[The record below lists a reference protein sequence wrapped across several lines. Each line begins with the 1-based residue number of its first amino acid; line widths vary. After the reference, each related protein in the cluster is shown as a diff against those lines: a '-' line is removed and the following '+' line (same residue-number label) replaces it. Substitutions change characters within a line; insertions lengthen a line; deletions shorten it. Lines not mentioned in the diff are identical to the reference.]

1 MDIIRPEL
9 KQQRQRRRIIIAVL
23 AIVGVIAVAGAV
35 FSLDPALP
43 SVPQASAWVG
53 TVERGDFTREVRG
66 PGSLVPK
73 VIRWIPAASGGR
85 VERIVAKP
93 GVRVEP
99 DTVLVEMS
107 NSELVQ
113 QLEEARWAAEAA
125 RADRDSL
132 AAELDR
138 ALLDAQSGLAAL
150 ESDAESARLLADA
163 EKVLSQ
169 KGIVSTIQYQQSEL
183 RANQLEVRV
192 GFEQQRV
199 VRLRASHEAQLAAQD
214 ARLEQAARLIERRE
228 QQVRDLSIRAGM
240 AGVLQEIAVE
250 PGQQVQLG
258 ANVARVAQPKELIA
272 ELRVA
277 ETQAREIQLGQQ
289 VRVDTRNGIV
299 PGSVIRID
307 PAVQNGTVQVDVELT
322 GELPP
327 GARLDLSVDGTIE
340 LERLENVLHV
350 GRPASGQPDG
360 RVSLYRMID
369 DQVAERVA
377 VELGRASVGRI
388 EIRSGLSAGDR
399 VILSDMSQW
408 TEYERV
414 ALK

>member
-1 MDIIRPEL
+1 MGYKL
-9 KQQRQRRRIIIAVL
+9 GTRIVSSQAWISFAPNSSSSVSVVESSISRLAVVGL
-23 AIVGVIAVAGAV
+23 IAIVGVV

-43 SVPQASAWVG
+43 SVPKASAWVG

-107 NSELVQ
+107 NPELAQ
-113 QLEEARWAAEAA
+113 QLEEARWAAEAS

-150 ESDAESARLLADA
+150 QSDAESARLLADA
-163 EKVLSQ
+163 EKILSE

-183 RANQLEVRV
+183 RAEQLETRV

-199 VRLRASHEAQLAAQD
+199 LKLGASHEAQLAAQG
-214 ARLEQAARLIERRE
+214 ARVEQAARLIERRV

-240 AGVLQEIAVE
+240 AGVLAGDRGRARPAGPDRRQR
-250 PGQQVQLG
+250 G
-258 ANVARVAQPKELIA
+258 ARRPAR
-272 ELRVA
+272 
-277 ETQAREIQLGQQ
+277 
-289 VRVDTRNGIV
+289 
-299 PGSVIRID
+299 
-307 PAVQNGTVQVDVELT
+307 GTDRRAADRRD
-322 GELPP
+322 P
-327 GARLDLSVDGTIE
+327 GARNSA
-340 LERLENVLHV
+340 
-350 GRPASGQPDG
+350 RPAGSRRYAQRH
-360 RVSLYRMID
+360 RVR
-369 DQVAERVA
+369 QRHQN
-377 VELGRASVGRI
+377 
-388 EIRSGLSAGDR
+388 RSGGAKRHSAGGC
-399 VILSDMSQW
+399 
-408 TEYERV
+408 
-414 ALK
+414 

>member
-9 KQQRQRRRIIIAVL
+9 KQRRQRRRIILASL
-23 AIVGVIAVAGAV
+23 AIVAVIAVTGAV

-99 DTVLVEMS
+99 DTILVEMS
-107 NSELVQ
+107 NPELAQ

-125 RADRDSL
+125 SADRDSL

-150 ESDAESARLLADA
+150 QSDAESARLLADA
-163 EKVLSQ
+163 EKVLSE
-169 KGIVSTIQYQQSEL
+169 KGIVSSIQYQQSEL

-228 QQVRDLSIRAGM
+228 QQVNDLSIRAGM
-240 AGVLQEIAVE
+240 TGGLQEIAVE

-258 ANVARVAQPKELIA
+258 ANVARVAQPEELIA

-299 PGSVIRID
+299 SGSVIRID
-307 PAVQNGTVQVDVELT
+307 PAVQGGTVQVDVELT

-327 GARLDLSVDGTIE
+327 GARPDLSVDGTIE
-340 LERLENVLHV
+340 LERLDDVLHV

-360 RVSLYRMID
+360 RVSLFRMID
-369 DQVAERVA
+369 DQVAERVS

-388 EIRSGLSAGDR
+388 EIRSGLNAGDR

-408 TEYERV
+408 SEHQRV

>member
-9 KQQRQRRRIIIAVL
+9 KQKRKRRQVIIAAAALLVVTGLAAAVL
-23 AIVGVIAVAGAV
+23 
-35 FSLDPALP
+35 SLDPALP
-43 SVPQASAWVG
+43 GVPKASAWIG

-99 DTVLVEMS
+99 ETVLVEMS
-107 NSELVQ
+107 NPELAQ
-113 QLEEARWAAEAA
+113 QLEEARWAAEAV

-150 ESDAESARLLADA
+150 QSDAESARLLADA
-163 EKVLSQ
+163 EKVLSE
-169 KGIVSTIQYQQSEL
+169 KGIVSSIQYQQSEL

-192 GFEQQRV
+192 GFERQRV
-199 VRLRASHEAQLAAQD
+199 KRLEASHEAQLAAQD
-214 ARLEQAARLIERRE
+214 ARVEQATRLIERRD
-228 QQVRDLSIRAGM
+228 QQVRDLGIRAGM

-258 ANVARVAQPKELIA
+258 ANVARVAQPEELIA

-299 PGSVIRID
+299 PGNVIRID

-327 GARLDLSVDGTIE
+327 GARPDLSVDGTIE
-340 LERLENVLHV
+340 LERLDDVLHV

-360 RVSLYRMID
+360 RVSLFRMVD
-369 DQVAERVA
+369 DRVAERVT

-399 VILSDMSQW
+399 VILSDTSQW
-408 TEYERV
+408 SEFDRV
-414 ALK
+414 QLD

>member
-1 MDIIRPEL
+1 ML
-9 KQQRQRRRIIIAVL
+9 SGVVSFAL
-23 AIVGVIAVAGAV
+23 VGLTAFVMM
-35 FSLDPALP
+35 LDPALP
-43 SVPQASAWVG
+43 AVPRASAWVG

-66 PGSLVPK
+66 PGSLVPR

-107 NSELVQ
+107 NPELAQ
-113 QLEEARWAAEAA
+113 QLEAARWAAEAVM
-125 RADRDSL
+125 ADRESL

-150 ESDAESARLLADA
+150 KSDAESARLLADA
-163 EKVLSQ
+163 EKVLSE
-169 KGIVSTIQYQQSEL
+169 KGIVSSIQYQQSEL

-199 VRLRASHEAQLAAQD
+199 KRLGASHEAQLAAQG
-214 ARLEQAARLIERRE
+214 ARVAQAARLIERRE

-258 ANVARVAQPKELIA
+258 ANVARVAQPEELIA

-307 PAVQNGTVQVDVELT
+307 PAVQNGTVQVDVELI

-327 GARLDLSVDGTIE
+327 GARPDLSVDGTIE

-360 RVSLYRMID
+360 RVSLFRMVD
-369 DQVAERVA
+369 DHVAERVA

-388 EIRSGLSAGDR
+388 EIREGLSSGDR

-408 TEYERV
+408 SEHQRV

>member
-9 KQQRQRRRIIIAVL
+9 KQQRQRRRVLLAVAATTVVV
-23 AIVGVIAVAGAV
+23 AIAGAV
-35 FSLDPALP
+35 YSLDPALP

-66 PGSLVPK
+66 PGSLVPR
-73 VIRWIPAASGGR
+73 VIRWIPASSGGR

-99 DTVLVEMS
+99 ETVLVEMS
-107 NSELVQ
+107 NPELAQ
-113 QLEEARWAAEAA
+113 QLEEARWATEAV

-138 ALLDAQSGLAAL
+138 ALLDAQSVLASL
-150 ESDAESARLLADA
+150 QSDAESARLLADA
-163 EKVLSQ
+163 ENVLSE
-169 KGIVSTIQYQQSEL
+169 KGIVSSIQYQQSEL
-183 RANQLEVRV
+183 RAKQLEVRV
-192 GFEQQRV
+192 GFERQRV
-199 VRLRASHEAQLAAQD
+199 KKLGASHEAQLAAQD
-214 ARLEQAARLIERRE
+214 ARVEQTARLIERRE
-228 QQVRDLSIRAGM
+228 QQVRGLRIRAGM

-258 ANVARVAQPKELIA
+258 ANVARVAQPEELIA

-277 ETQAREIQLGQQ
+277 ETQAREIQLGQR
-289 VRVDTRNGIV
+289 VRVDTRNGVV
-299 PGSVIRID
+299 PGSVMRID

-322 GELPP
+322 GDLPP
-327 GARLDLSVDGTIE
+327 GARPDLSVDGTIE
-340 LERLENVLHV
+340 LERLDDVLHV

-360 RVSLYRMID
+360 RVSLFRMID
-369 DQVAERVA
+369 DEVAERVA

-388 EIRSGLSAGDR
+388 EIRSGLNAGDR

-408 TEYERV
+408 SEHERV
-414 ALK
+414 KLN

>member
-1 MDIIRPEL
+1 ML
-9 KQQRQRRRIIIAVL
+9 
-23 AIVGVIAVAGAV
+23 VGVALVVVVALTAFV
-35 FSLDPALP
+35 MALDPALP
-43 SVPQASAWVG
+43 AVPSASAWIG

-93 GVRVEP
+93 GVYVEP

-107 NSELVQ
+107 NPELAQ
-113 QLEEARWAAEAA
+113 QLEEARWAAETVT
-125 RADRDSL
+125 ADRDSL

-150 ESDAESARLLADA
+150 KSDAESARLLSDA
-163 EKVLSQ
+163 EKVLSE
-169 KGIVSTIQYQQSEL
+169 KGIVSSIQYQQSEL
-183 RANQLEVRV
+183 RAKQLEVRV

-199 VRLRASHEAQLAAQD
+199 LRLRVSHEAQLAAQG
-214 ARLEQAARLIERRE
+214 ARVEQAARLIERRE
-228 QQVRDLSIRAGM
+228 QQVRDLGIRAGM

-258 ANVARVAQPKELIA
+258 ANVARVAQPEELIA

-277 ETQAREIQLGQQ
+277 ETQAREIQLRQQ

-299 PGSVIRID
+299 SGSVIRID
-307 PAVQNGTVQVDVELT
+307 PAVQNGTVQVDVELN

-327 GARLDLSVDGTIE
+327 GARPDLSVDGTIE

-360 RVSLYRMID
+360 RASLYRMVD
-369 DQVAERVA
+369 DSIAERIV

-388 EIRSGLSAGDR
+388 EIRSGLTEGDR

-408 TEYERV
+408 SEHDRV
-414 ALK
+414 RLD

>member
-1 MDIIRPEL
+1 MDVIRPEL
-9 KQQRQRRRIIIAVL
+9 KSRRRRRQWIIAGIIGLVCIGL
-23 AIVGVIAVAGAV
+23 AGFVM
-35 FSLDPALP
+35 SLDPALP
-43 SVPQASAWVG
+43 KVPRASAWIG

-107 NSELVQ
+107 NPELGQ

-138 ALLDAQSGLAAL
+138 ALLDAQSVLVAL
-150 ESDAESARLLADA
+150 QSDAESARLLADA
-163 EKVLSQ
+163 ERVLSE
-169 KGIVSTIQYQQSEL
+169 KGIVSSIQFQQSEL
-183 RANQLEVRV
+183 RANQLEVRI
-192 GFEQQRV
+192 GFERQRV
-199 VRLRASHEAQLAAQD
+199 KRLSASHEAQLAAQD

-228 QQVRDLSIRAGM
+228 QQVRDLGIRAGM
-240 AGVLQEIAVE
+240 AGVLQDIAVE

-258 ANVARVAQPKELIA
+258 ANVARVAQPEELIA

-327 GARLDLSVDGTIE
+327 GARPDLSVDGTIE
-340 LERLENVLHV
+340 LERLEDVLHV

-360 RVSLYRMID
+360 RASLYRLVD
-369 DQVAERVA
+369 DSIAERVV

-388 EIRSGLSAGDR
+388 EIRFGLVQGDR

-408 TEYERV
+408 SEHDRV
-414 ALK
+414 QLK

>member
-1 MDIIRPEL
+1 MDIVRPEL
-9 KQQRQRRRIIIAVL
+9 KQRRKRRQLILATTVLVAMAGLAAAVMN
-23 AIVGVIAVAGAV
+23 
-35 FSLDPALP
+35 LDPALP
-43 SVPQASAWVG
+43 EVPASSTWIG

-73 VIRWIPAASGGR
+73 VIRWIPASSGGR

-93 GVRVEP
+93 GVRVAP
-99 DTVLVEMS
+99 DTILVEMS
-107 NSELVQ
+107 NPELVQ
-113 QLEEARWAAEAA
+113 QLEEARWAAEAV

-150 ESDAESARLLADA
+150 QSDAESARLLADA
-163 EKVLSQ
+163 EKVLSE
-169 KGIVSTIQYQQSEL
+169 KGIVSSIQYQQSEL

-199 VRLRASHEAQLAAQD
+199 KRLGASHEAQLAAQD
-214 ARLEQAARLIERRE
+214 ARVEQAARLIERRQ
-228 QQVRDLSIRAGM
+228 QQVRDLAIRAGM
-240 AGVLQEIAVE
+240 GGVLQEIAVE

-258 ANVARVAQPKELIA
+258 ANVARVAQPEELIA

-289 VRVDTRNGIV
+289 VRIDTRNGIV
-299 PGSVIRID
+299 PGNVMRID

-327 GARLDLSVDGTIE
+327 GARPDLSVDGTIE

-360 RVSLYRMID
+360 RVSLFRMID

-388 EIRSGLSAGDR
+388 EILEGLNAGDR

-408 TEYERV
+408 SEHERV
-414 ALK
+414 KLN

>member
-1 MDIIRPEL
+1 MDILRPEL
-9 KQQRQRRRIIIAVL
+9 KQQRQRRGIVVASLV
-23 AIVGVIAVAGAV
+23 AVGVIAVTGAV

-43 SVPQASAWVG
+43 SVPQASAWIG

-107 NSELVQ
+107 NPELAQ
-113 QLEEARWAAEAA
+113 QLEEARWGAEAV

-138 ALLDAQSGLAAL
+138 ALLEAQSGLASL

-163 EKVLSQ
+163 EKVLSE
-169 KGIVSTIQYQQSEL
+169 KGIVSSIQYQQSEL
-183 RANQLEVRV
+183 RAKQLEVRV
-192 GFEQQRV
+192 DFEQQRI
-199 VRLRASHEAQLAAQD
+199 VRLGASHSAQLAAES
-214 ARLEQAARLIERRE
+214 ARVEQANRLVDRRE
-228 QQVRDLSIRAGM
+228 QQIRDLSIRAGM
-240 AGVLQEIAVE
+240 SGVLQEIAVE
-250 PGQQVQLG
+250 PGQQVQVG
-258 ANVARVAQPKELIA
+258 ANVARVAQPEELIA
-272 ELRVA
+272 ELRIA
-277 ETQAREIQLGQQ
+277 ETQAREIRLDQQ

-299 PGSVIRID
+299 SGHVLRID

-322 GELPP
+322 GALPP
-327 GARLDLSVDGTIE
+327 GARPDLSVDGTIE
-340 LERLENVLHV
+340 LERLEGVLHV

-360 RVSLYRMID
+360 RVSLFRLVD
-369 DQVAERVA
+369 GDTAERVV

-388 EIRSGLSAGDR
+388 EIRSGLNAGDR

-408 TEYERV
+408 SEHDRV
-414 ALK
+414 ALE

>member
-9 KQQRQRRRIIIAVL
+9 KIRRRRRQLVYAAL
-23 AIVGVIAVAGAV
+23 ALLATAALVGLTLT
-35 FSLDPALP
+35 LDPALP
-43 SVPQASAWVG
+43 QVPRSATWIG
-53 TVERGDFTREVRG
+53 TVERGDFLREVRG

-73 VIRWIPAASGGR
+73 VIRWIPASSGGR

-93 GVRVEP
+93 GVRVES

-107 NSELVQ
+107 NPELAQ
-113 QLEEARWAAEAA
+113 QLEEARWAAEAVS
-125 RADRDSL
+125 ADRDSL

-150 ESDAESARLLADA
+150 RSDAESARLLADA
-163 EKVLSQ
+163 EKVLSE

-183 RANQLEVRV
+183 RAKQLEIRV
-192 GFEQQRV
+192 GFEEQRV
-199 VRLRASHEAQLAAQD
+199 VRLRESHEAQLAAQD
-214 ARLEQAARLIERRE
+214 ARVEQAARLIERRD

-240 AGVLQEIAVE
+240 AGVLQEIAVD

-258 ANVARVAQPKELIA
+258 ANVARVTQPEELIA

-299 PGSVIRID
+299 AGNVIRID

-322 GELPP
+322 GELPS
-327 GARLDLSVDGTIE
+327 GARPDLSVDGTIE
-340 LERLENVLHV
+340 LERLEDVLHV
-350 GRPASGQPDG
+350 VRPASGQPDG
-360 RVSLYRMID
+360 RASLYRLID
-369 DQVAERVA
+369 EAVAERVV
-377 VELGRASVGRI
+377 VEMGRASVGRI
-388 EIRSGLSAGDR
+388 EIRSGLAEGDR

-408 TEYERV
+408 SEHERV